1 MKNSISHVLVS
12 IFVFLISYLIAYC
25 TALPVVK
32 SAVIIA
38 YIMQWVLFLPA
49 YFLQTEKFYDIVG
62 SLTYLT
68 VVLYTFFSCN
78 ISSGFNI
85 GNLLISLLIIMW
97 ALRLGSFLFFR
108 ISKEGEDKRFKFIKP
123 SATRFFMTWTLQ
135 GMWVSVCSVCALT
148 AMSSLTGIVLNGLF
162 FFGILIFVFGLSVEV
177 IADHQ
182 KTKFRNKPENK
193 GHFISSGLWAYSR
206 HPNYVGEIVLW
217 TGISVMSFSS
227 LSGAQYL
234 TLISPIFTYLL
245 IVYVSGVR
253 ILEKSGKEKWGHLK
267 SYQEYLKNTPSLFLK

>member
-38 YIMQWVLFLPA
+38 FIMQWVLFLPA

-85 GNLLISLLIIMW
+85 GNLLISLLIGNDLDFAIIQFFISFI
-97 ALRLGSFLFFR
+97 AILSVRKLRKRRQIITTMLTLVFCSLFVFFSVMLFKGIDFLDYNY
-108 ISKEGEDKRFKFIKP
+108 STVGYLVSFKF
-123 SATRFFMTWTLQ
+123 FMSNFSIWT
-135 GMWVSVCSVCALT
+135 CT
-148 AMSSLTGIVLNGLF
+148 I
-162 FFGILIFVFGLSVEV
+162 I
-177 IADHQ
+177 
-182 KTKFRNKPENK
+182 
-193 GHFISSGLWAYSR
+193 
-206 HPNYVGEIVLW
+206 
-217 TGISVMSFSS
+217 
-227 LSGAQYL
+227 
-234 TLISPIFTYLL
+234 
-245 IVYVSGVR
+245 
-253 ILEKSGKEKWGHLK
+253 
-267 SYQEYLKNTPSLFLK
+267 